1 MIRHEEVIQIGIIGR
16 PHGKSGEIS
25 CHVTNEYWEE
35 ANAQFLILEINAL
48 LVPFYVESWRS
59 KGIDT
64 LLFRLE
70 DIDSEEQAITL
81 THCKAYVRKAD
92 ITTIN
97 EEEDNLTW
105 QDLVGYHVYSHN
117 QTLLGVITLV
127 DESTANILASTNSGK
142 LLPLHEDLI
151 LHLDTDTQTIVLNLP
166 DSI

>member
-35 ANAQFLILEINAL
+35 SNAQFLILEINAL
-48 LVPFYVESWRS
+48 LVPFYVESWRA

-70 DIDSEEQAITL
+70 DIVTEEQAITL
-81 THCKAYVRKAD
+81 THCKAYMLKND
-92 ITTIN
+92 ITTID
-97 EEEDNLTW
+97 EENDLTW
-105 QDLVGYHVYSHN
+105 QDLIGYHVYSHN
-117 QTLLGVITLV
+117 QTLLGIITLV
-127 DESTANILASTNSGK
+127 DESTANTLASTNTGK

-151 LHLDTDTQTIVLNLP
+151 LHLDVDTQTIVLNVP
-166 DSI
+166 DTI

>member
-1 MIRHEEVIQIGIIGR
+1 MINKLIIDGVQIQL
-16 PHGKSGEIS
+16 
-25 CHVTNEYWEE
+25 NED
-35 ANAQFLILEINAL
+35 
-48 LVPFYVESWRS
+48 VVE
-59 KGIDT
+59 
-64 LLFRLE
+64 
-70 DIDSEEQAITL
+70 
-81 THCKAYVRKAD
+81 